1 MYDGRPNYVQL
12 KAAMVEEQEGARLIV
27 GVNDIDAA
35 MRQEKEYEKRLTQ
48 AQNKANI
55 DALTGV
61 RNKHAYLE
69 EEARLD
75 KLIGGH
81 EVPEFAVVIFDVNDL
96 KKVNDTEGHQAGD
109 QYIRDAC
116 GLICDSFKKSPV
128 FRVGGDEFAVIVR
141 GDDYLSVGERIDRIR
156 KHNEE
161 AIRNGGIVVACGMAR
176 FERDDCVAAVYERAD
191 REMYDDKSRLK
202 KAAERA

>member
-1 MYDGRPNYVQL
+1 
-12 KAAMVEEQEGARLIV
+12 MVEEQEGARLIV